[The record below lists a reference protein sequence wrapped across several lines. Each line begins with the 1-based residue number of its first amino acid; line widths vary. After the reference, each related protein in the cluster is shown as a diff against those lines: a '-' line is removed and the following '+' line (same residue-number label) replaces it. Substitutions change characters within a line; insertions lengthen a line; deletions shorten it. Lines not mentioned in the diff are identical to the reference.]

1 MMADPNR
8 VDPFGGDLDL
18 SDFKPAAPK
27 KPKLE
32 AGGDPRSFR
41 GQ

>member
-1 MMADPNR
+1 MMSDPAR

-18 SDFKPAAPK
+18 SDFKPAPAK
-27 KPKLE
+27 KPRGSK
-32 AGGDPRSFR
+32 GRDPRSVR